1 MPLAHRLTPAA
12 AAAAAATAL
21 LVACGGGSAD
31 SSPPPAL
38 VVPASSGVAVDGYL
52 SGASALCDTNGNG
65 NADAGETSVTTD
77 ATGKF
82 SFPTG
87 CTSGIVVRG
96 GVSVDTGVLF
106 TGVLKAPAGSSVVTP
121 LTTLLVAGLTQSQ
134 IKTTLGLPSGTDL
147 QSVDPALK
155 TNGVLADPDLYKK
168 TLVVQQLV
176 QKTAEMLAGLGG
188 ASSDSAKQALYTE
201 VGQAFA
207 GVLKTSAALGSG
219 SNAGTTLNASVVA
232 GLVKAAAVQ
241 AGAAGSS
248 SSAEVKAG
256 LAKVNADALG
266 AVSAASLKAEAEA
279 IAKATEADLTAVTK
293 AQQNSD
299 TITNFVAANSAQ
311 LAAAPTALTTA
322 LGSTLAGQ
330 VSGALAAPPAS
341 NYLALASDAIS
352 LINGVASS
360 SYSMAQ
366 FQSAA
371 GISIGWPMAEAMLL
385 KITLNEVGSYAIA
398 ADQKVTAAVSI
409 TETTATGKGE
419 IRAYIDQVNI
429 QRTAAGLK
437 ISVPTGA
444 NAVVYGVSSDGKKKA
459 IIDFGASVAGI
470 TNTLTTAAG
479 LGNPIVLGN
488 VVNYAVNK
496 IGKDFTG
503 IGSLRGTYKV
513 SVVLNGVPLRKA
525 DGSLLPALAIA
536 VPTEL
541 DSSGAAVKA
550 TAVSGWGLSGSI
562 TLAN

>member
-1 MPLAHRLTPAA
+1 MPQLHRLTPAA

-21 LVACGGGSAD
+21 LVACGGGGAD
-31 SSPPPAL
+31 STPPA
-38 VVPASSGVAVDGYL
+38 VVVIPSSGVAVDGYL
-52 SGASALCDTNGNG
+52 SGATALCDTNGNG
-65 NADAGETSVTTD
+65 AADSGETSVTTD

-82 SFPTG
+82 TFPAG
-87 CTSGIVVRG
+87 CNSGIAVRG

-121 LTTLLVAGLTQSQ
+121 LTSMLVAGLTQAQ
-134 IKTTLGLPSGTDL
+134 IKASMGLPAGTDL

-155 TNGVLADPDLYKK
+155 TSGALADPDLYKK
-168 TLVVQQLV
+168 TLVMQQLL
-176 QKTAEMLAGLGG
+176 QKTVELLAGLGG
-188 ASSDSAKQALYTE
+188 ASTDAAKQALYTE
-201 VGQAFA
+201 VGTAFA

-219 SNAGTTLNASVVA
+219 SGAGTTLDSAVVA
-232 GLVKAAAVQ
+232 SLVKAAAVR
-241 AGAAGSS
+241 AAAATST
-248 SSAEVKAG
+248 SAEVKTALG
-256 LAKVNADALG
+256 KVNADALG
-266 AVSAASLKAEAEA
+266 AVSAAGLKAQAEA
-279 IAKATEADLTAVTK
+279 IAKAPEADLTSVTK

-299 TITNFVAANSAQ
+299 TITSFVLANTAQ
-311 LAAAPTALTTA
+311 LAAAPTPLTAA

-330 VSGALAAPPAS
+330 VNGSVAAPPAT
-341 NYLALASDAIS
+341 NYLTLAADSIS
-352 LINGVASS
+352 LVNGVASS
-360 SYSMAQ
+360 SYSMGQ

-371 GISIGWPMAEAMLL
+371 GISIAWPMAEAMLL
-385 KITLNEVGSYAIA
+385 KVTLNEVGSYAIA

-409 TETTATGKGE
+409 IETSATGKGE
-419 IRAYIDQVNI
+419 IKAYIDNVNI

-459 IIDFGASVAGI
+459 IIDFTSSVAGI

-513 SVVLNGVPLRKA
+513 SIVLNGVPLRKA

-541 DSSGAAVKA
+541 DSAGGVAKAA
-550 TAVSGWGLSGSI
+550 AVSGWGLSGSI
-562 TLAN
+562 TLAD

>member
-21 LVACGGGSAD
+21 LVACGGGGAD

-38 VVPASSGVAVDGYL
+38 VVPASSGLAVDGYL

-77 ATGKF
+77 ASGKF
-82 SFPTG
+82 TFTAG
-87 CTSGIVVRG
+87 CNSGIVVRG

-134 IKTTLGLPSGTDL
+134 IKTALGLPSGTDL
-147 QSVDPALK
+147 QMVDPALK
-155 TNGVLADPDLYKK
+155 ANGVLADPDLYKK

-176 QKTAEMLAGLGG
+176 QKTAELLAGLGG

-207 GVLKTSAALGSG
+207 GVLKTSAALSSG

-241 AGAAGSS
+241 AGAAAST
-248 SSAEVKAG
+248 SAEVKAG

-311 LAAAPTALTTA
+311 LAAAPTALTAA

-341 NYLALASDAIS
+341 NYLALAADAIS

-366 FQSAA
+366 FQSTA
-371 GISIGWPMAEAMLL
+371 GISIAWPMAEAMLL
-385 KITLNEVGSYAIA
+385 KLTLNEVGSYAIA

-444 NAVVYGVSSDGKKKA
+444 NAMVYGVSSDGKKKA

>member
-1 MPLAHRLTPAA
+1 MPLVLRLTPAA

-21 LVACGGGSAD
+21 LVACGGGGAD

-38 VVPASSGVAVDGYL
+38 VVPASSGLAVDGYL

-82 SFPTG
+82 SFTAG

-176 QKTAEMLAGLGG
+176 QKTAELLAGLGG

-241 AGAAGSS
+241 AGAAAST
-248 SSAEVKAG
+248 SAEVKAG

-311 LAAAPTALTTA
+311 LAAAPTALTAA

-341 NYLALASDAIS
+341 NYLALAADAIS

-366 FQSAA
+366 FQSTA
-371 GISIGWPMAEAMLL
+371 GISIAWPMAEAMLL
-385 KITLNEVGSYAIA
+385 KLTLNEVGSYAIA

-444 NAVVYGVSSDGKKKA
+444 NALVYGVSSDGKKKA

-562 TLAN
+562 TLAD